1 MKKYISLL
9 SVLFLFVFIFA
20 SCDSD
25 LENKFT
31 FKNYSAGQVL
41 INFRGSLHTVDAG
54 ATYTIQ
60 EVPKGTYSYV
70 TTYQVPAGTESSSAI
85 GAVEGTVIFKAST
98 RVLVVYSSTFVEGA
112 YTIYATISSTDDLS
126 SDDDNSTGP

>member
-1 MKKYISLL
+1 
-9 SVLFLFVFIFA
+9 LFVFIFA

-31 FKNYSAGQVL
+31 FKNFSAGKVL
-41 INFRGSLHTVDAG
+41 VNFRGSLHSVDAG
-54 ATYTIQ
+54 DTYTI
-60 EVPKGTYSYV
+60 EKVPKGTYTYV

-85 GAVEGTVIFKAST
+85 GDLDGKVIFKAST
-98 RVLVVYSSTFVEGA
+98 KILVVYSSTFNDGA

-126 SDDDNSTGP
+126 SDSATEP

>member
-1 MKKYISLL
+1 MKKYISII

-31 FKNYSAGQVL
+31 FKNFSAGKVL
-41 INFRGSLHTVDAG
+41 INFRGGLHAVDAG
-54 ATYTIQ
+54 DTYTI
-60 EVPKGTYSYV
+60 EKVPKGTYSYV

-85 GAVEGTVIFKAST
+85 GDLDGTVVFKVST
-98 RVLVVYSSTFVEGA
+98 RILVVYSSTINDGA

-126 SDDDNSTGP
+126 SGNTTEP